1 MLAKGLN
8 EIKNRLTREKPAKLS
23 IHAHNFSL
31 IQIASK
37 KKMIAIP
44 IYAQA
49 LYDGMVEY
57 IKDPMYRLYIDI
69 VLE

>member
-1 MLAKGLN
+1 
-8 EIKNRLTREKPAKLS
+8 
-23 IHAHNFSL
+23 
-31 IQIASK
+31 
-37 KKMIAIP
+37 MIAIP
-44 IYAQA
+44 MYAQA